1 MFLHHECLAADTK
14 LTERNTSSWSSCL
27 RMPSWLIFFLSLS
40 APAYAQYEAPPF
52 DSIHLAVPEISSARD
67 WYLKN
72 IGGNVGETADRVA
85 FGKWTGDHPLPLQL
99 IFEVSSTAKP
109 SAGSVVDSIGFS
121 YADLDAKVR
130 ELEAAGVK
138 ITTPPSKSGPDWKH
152 AFAED
157 PWGTRIEIVEDPDNL
172 GFHHVN
178 LHVKDPNASLAWY
191 VRAFGGDRASVYGR
205 EGIRYRDLGLF
216 YVFAVKDDSAMP
228 NEGHSID
235 RIAWGPLD
243 LDKVVNDLKTLG
255 VKFSSDTNPR
265 GYPACNFVQ
274 NAGNADEGSIRRLF
288 CTQPDQLPHRIV
300 YLEAP
305 DGVKV
310 ELVQHLEAGG
320 H

>member
-1 MFLHHECLAADTK
+1 MTYLPQRRRGAEIVFWVLCVSAS
-14 LTERNTSSWSSCL
+14 LTPVT
-27 RMPSWLIFFLSLS
+27 
-40 APAYAQYEAPPF
+40 AYGQYEAPPF

-99 IFEVSSTAKP
+99 IFEVSSNAKP
-109 SAGSVVDSIGFS
+109 TAGSVIDSIGFS
-121 YADLDAKVR
+121 YPDLDAKVK
-130 ELEAAGVK
+130 ELQAAGVK
-138 ITTPPSKSGPDWKH
+138 ITSPPSKTGDDWKH

-157 PWGTRIEIVEDPDNL
+157 PWGTRLELVEDPDNL
-172 GFHHVN
+172 GLHHVN
-178 LHVKDPNASLAWY
+178 LHVKDPNASLDWY

-216 YVFAVKDDSAMP
+216 YVFASRDDAAERS
-228 NEGHSID
+228 EGHSVD
-235 RIAWGPLD
+235 RIAWGPIA
-243 LDKVVNDLKTLG
+243 LDKTVNDLRMMG
-255 VKFSSDTNPR
+255 FDKFSSDTNPR
-265 GYPACNFVQ
+265 GYPACNFV
-274 NAGNADEGSIRRLF
+274 NGDEGAVRRLF

>member
-1 MFLHHECLAADTK
+1 MF
-14 LTERNTSSWSSCL
+14 SL
-27 RMPSWLIFFLSLS
+27 RAFVPPWLVTAIALF
-40 APAYAQYEAPPF
+40 ACTPAYAQYEAPPF
-52 DSIHLAVPEISSARD
+52 DSIHLAVPEISQARD
-67 WYLKN
+67 WYLQN
-72 IGGNVGETADRVA
+72 MGGNVGETADRVA
-85 FGKWTGDHPLPLQL
+85 FGRWSGDHPLPLQL
-99 IFEVSSTAKP
+99 IFEVSSTARP
-109 SAGSVVDSIGFS
+109 SAGSVIDSIGFS
-121 YADLDAKVR
+121 FDNLDAKVR
-130 ELEAAGVK
+130 ELQAAGVK
-138 ITTPPSKSGPDWKH
+138 IVTPVTSNGTDWKR
-152 AFAED
+152 AVVED
-157 PWGTRIEIVEDPDNL
+157 PWGTRLELVEDQDNL
-172 GFHHVN
+172 GLHHVN

-191 VRAFGGDRASVYGR
+191 VRAFGGDRAMVKGR

-216 YVFAVKDDSAMP
+216 YVFASKDETAMP
-228 NEGHSID
+228 SEGHSID

-265 GYPACNFVQ
+265 GYPSCNFV
-274 NAGNADEGSIRRLF
+274 GGGADEGGIRRLF

>member
-1 MFLHHECLAADTK
+1 VGALFLAT
-14 LTERNTSSWSSCL
+14 
-27 RMPSWLIFFLSLS
+27 
-40 APAYAQYEAPPF
+40 PAFAQYEAPPF

-72 IGGNVGETADRVA
+72 IGGNAGETADRVA
-85 FGKWTGDHPLPLQL
+85 FGRWSGDHPLPLQL
-99 IFEVSSTAKP
+99 IFEVSSNATP

-130 ELEAAGVK
+130 DLQAAGVK
-138 ITTPPSKSGPDWKH
+138 IVTPVASDGPDWKR
-152 AFAED
+152 AVAED
-157 PWGTRIEIVEDPDNL
+157 PWGTRLELVEDQDNL
-172 GFHHVN
+172 GLHHVN
-178 LHVKDPNASLAWY
+178 LRVKDPNAALAWY
-191 VRAFGGDRASVYGR
+191 VRAFGGDRASVRGR

-216 YVFAVKDDSAMP
+216 YVFAAKDDTTTPS
-228 NEGHSID
+228 EGHSID
-235 RIAWGPLD
+235 RLAWGPLD
-243 LDKVVNDLKTLG
+243 LDRVVNDLKTLG

-265 GYPACNFVQ
+265 GYPACNFVS
-274 NAGNADEGSIRRLF
+274 GNADEGGPSTSPGTGVRRLF

>member
-1 MFLHHECLAADTK
+1 M
-14 LTERNTSSWSSCL
+14 
-27 RMPSWLIFFLSLS
+27 SLW
-40 APAYAQYEAPPF
+40 PVTAYAQYEAPPF
-52 DSIHLAVPEISSARD
+52 DSIHLAVPEISQARD
-67 WYLKN
+67 WYLRN
-72 IGGNVGETADRVA
+72 IGGNAGETADRVA
-85 FGKWTGDHPLPLQL
+85 FGRWSGDHPLPLQL
-99 IFEVSSTAKP
+99 IFDISSSAKP
-109 SAGSVVDSIGFS
+109 TAGSVVDSIGFS
-121 YADLDAKVR
+121 YLDLDAKVR
-130 ELEAAGVK
+130 DLQAAGVK
-138 ITTPPSKSGPDWKH
+138 ILSPPEKIGADWKH

-157 PWGTRIEIVEDPDNL
+157 PWGTRLELVEDPDNL
-172 GFHHVN
+172 GLHHVN
-178 LHVKDPNASLAWY
+178 LRVRDPNASLAWY

-216 YVFAVKDDSAMP
+216 YVFATKDDTTTPS
-228 NEGHSID
+228 EGHSID
-235 RIAWGPLD
+235 RLAWGPLD

-265 GYPACNFVQ
+265 GYPACNFV
-274 NAGNADEGSIRRLF
+274 NAPADEGSPSTTRETGIRRLF

>member
-1 MFLHHECLAADTK
+1 MIKSIF
-14 LTERNTSSWSSCL
+14 TSSIIVVAIGLLSSAS
-27 RMPSWLIFFLSLS
+27 PS
-40 APAYAQYEAPPF
+40 AQYEAPPF
-52 DSIHLAVPEISSARD
+52 DSIHLAVPEISQARD
-67 WYLKN
+67 WYLQN

-85 FGKWTGDHPLPLQL
+85 FGRWTGDHPLPLQL
-99 IFEVSSTAKP
+99 IFEVSSGAQP
-109 SAGSVVDSIGFS
+109 SAGSVIDNIGFS
-121 YADLDAKVR
+121 FNDLDAKVR
-130 ELEAAGVK
+130 ELQAAGVK
-138 ITTPPSKSGPDWKH
+138 IVTPVTTNGTDWKH
-152 AFAED
+152 AVVED
-157 PWGTRIEIVEDPDNL
+157 PWGTRLELVEDQDNL
-172 GFHHVN
+172 GLHHVT
-178 LHVKDPNASLAWY
+178 LHVKDPGPSLAWY
-191 VRAFGGDRASVYGR
+191 VRAFGGDRASVRGR

-216 YVFAVKDDSAMP
+216 YVFASKDETAMP
-228 NEGHSID
+228 SEGRSID

-265 GYPACNFVQ
+265 GYPSCNFV
-274 NAGNADEGSIRRLF
+274 GGGADEGGIRRLF